1 MVSTS
6 IAGSFLVILS
16 VTLFF
21 PLPGYNTGE
30 NVKFSDIPIMYY
42 VYGGIWIGLAFLGF
56 IVQVITRSKKEDDDQ
71 KINWNQNYSKKDAA
85 LWKDDFKR
93 L

>member
-21 PLPGYNTGE
+21 PLPGYNTGAT
-30 NVKFSDIPIMYY
+30 VSFSDIPIQYY
-42 VYGGIWIGLAFLGF
+42 IYGGIWIALAFLGF
-56 IVQVITRSKKEDDDQ
+56 IV
-71 KINWNQNYSKKDAA
+71 
-85 LWKDDFKR
+85 
-93 L
+93 